1 MTELPLTYTTEP
13 RPLSAALCDATGHLS
28 MASLE
33 TRLIVAATRHA
44 DLLGVGY
51 RELAAKG
58 LAWVLSRMSIE
69 MTAMPGILDVFSI
82 TTWVESFNRHLS
94 YRNFAIHG
102 ADGSPIGFARS
113 LWACIDINLRRTSE
127 LGSVPGCETALEC
140 PIAPIQRVSAPG
152 PDAEVLPAGFTY
164 SDLDFNR
171 HVNSARYLERIA
183 DALGLDW
190 HDSHRIT
197 RLDIA
202 YLHETLPSTPAVLR
216 IGRTDDAVTAE
227 FADAESGTALCRAR
241 LAVENR

>member
-102 ADGSPIGFARS
+102 ADGSPIGYARS

-140 PIAPIQRVSAPG
+140 PIAPIRRVAAPG
-152 PDAEVLPAGFTY
+152 PDAEVLPGGFTY
-164 SDLDFNR
+164 SDLDSTATSIR
-171 HVNSARYLERIA
+171 HAISSALPTLWA
-183 DALGLDW
+183 STGTTPTALRA
-190 HDSHRIT
+190 S
-197 RLDIA
+197 
-202 YLHETLPSTPAVLR
+202 TLPIFTRHCRRLPQFCA
-216 IGRTDDAVTAE
+216 
-227 FADAESGTALCRAR
+227 SGAR
-241 LAVENR
+241 PTR